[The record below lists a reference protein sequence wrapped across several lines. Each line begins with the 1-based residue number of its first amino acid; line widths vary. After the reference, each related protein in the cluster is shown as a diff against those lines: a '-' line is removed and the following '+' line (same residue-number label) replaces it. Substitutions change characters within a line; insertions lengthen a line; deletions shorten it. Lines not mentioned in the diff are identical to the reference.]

1 MCDSKGEPVLI
12 DPAILYG
19 HSEMELAFT
28 ERFGGFSPSF
38 YEAYTYYRPLGQDH
52 EDRKELY
59 QLFYL
64 IVQLNLFGEGY
75 GSSVGRVLFRFQ
87 S

>member
-1 MCDSKGEPVLI
+1 MIRP
-12 DPAILYG
+12 YFTG
-19 HSEMELAFT
+19 HSEMDLAFT
-28 ERFGGFSPSF
+28 ELFGGYSPSF
-38 YEAYTYYRPLGQDH
+38 YEAYTYYRPLGQDY

-64 IVQLNLFGEGY
+64 VHLNLFGEGY
-75 GSSVGRVLFRFQ
+75 GSSVDRVLLRFQ

>member
-1 MCDSKGEPVLI
+1 MSDSKGEPVLI

-19 HSEMELAFT
+19 HSEMDLAFT
-28 ERFGGFSPSF
+28 ERFGGYSPSF
-38 YEAYTYYRPLGQDH
+38 YEAYTYYRPLGQDY

-64 IVQLNLFGEGY
+64 IVHLNLFGQGY
-75 GSSVGRVLFRFQ
+75 GSSVDRVLLRFQ